1 MLGCGCRCCCRRS
14 ENGNR
19 KFEKQNLGW
28 RQQQQQAASDRR
40 RHFSSRPIEP
50 QRHTNGRTDGRTWG
64 QRRLRMCV
72 AEQPASRLTRGRSNL
87 SHWPTSGR
95 HHSIVCKHGHLFH
108 LSCCQPSINQTDGRC
123 CCRLA
128 IDSRRDID
136 CAIFG
141 HTNSGGGGKGG
152 ELGRRRHLIT
162 YCWLSLAARLLGS
175 QPAARSPAIEGRLA
189 ERRRPSSAAGAQSH
203 S

>member
-1 MLGCGCRCCCRRS
+1 METANLRS
-14 ENGNR
+14 KIWDGDNN
-19 KFEKQNLGW
+19 NN
-28 RQQQQQAASDRR
+28 RR
-40 RHFSSRPIEP
+40 RRIGGDIFPVARLSRNDT
-50 QRHTNGRTDGRTWG
+50 QTDGRSDGRTWG

-87 SHWPTSGR
+87 SRWPTSGR